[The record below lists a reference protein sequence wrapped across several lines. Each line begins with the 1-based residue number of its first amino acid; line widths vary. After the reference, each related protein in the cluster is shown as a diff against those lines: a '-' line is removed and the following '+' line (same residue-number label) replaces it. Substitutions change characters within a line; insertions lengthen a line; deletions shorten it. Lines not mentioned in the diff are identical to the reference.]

1 MTLTVRTPR
10 EVSLH
15 VASMSPLVGR
25 HDRDDG
31 AKTDHV
37 PPSGQQPGNQSNQNT
52 QSSSQ
57 SSTAQSS

>member
-1 MTLTVRTPR
+1 M
-10 EVSLH
+10 H
-15 VASMSPLVGR
+15 VASMSPLDWR

-37 PPSGQQPGNQSNQNT
+37 PPNGQQPGNQGSQNT

>member
-1 MTLTVRTPR
+1 M
-10 EVSLH
+10 H
-15 VASMSPLVGR
+15 VASMSPLVWR

-31 AKTDHV
+31 AKTDHA
-37 PPSGQQPGNQSNQNT
+37 PPNGQQPGNQGNQNT